1 MDSSKLIFIDETSI
15 NTSMT
20 RLYGRAEGGDRV
32 IDYIPDV
39 RFERT
44 SIVSSVR
51 LDGTITS
58 LAFEGSLNGD
68 IFLCYVKQ
76 FLVPTLREGDIVI
89 MDNLS
94 SHKVK
99 GIEAAIEAVGAY
111 VLFLPAHSPDLNP
124 IEQMWSKVKA
134 CLRKAKARTA
144 DVLFEALK
152 NALDAVSAED
162 VRGWFG
168 EAGYFV

>member
-15 NTSMT
+15 NTGMT

-76 FLVPTLREGDIVI
+76 FLVP
-89 MDNLS
+89 NS
-94 SHKVK
+94 
-99 GIEAAIEAVGAY
+99 
-111 VLFLPAHSPDLNP
+111 
-124 IEQMWSKVKA
+124 
-134 CLRKAKARTA
+134 
-144 DVLFEALK
+144 
-152 NALDAVSAED
+152 
-162 VRGWFG
+162 
-168 EAGYFV
+168 